1 MDMKKIVAAFLSVST
16 LCLNGCMQKDTH
28 ASSSVKETIHTWHV
42 LPEIEISSLQ
52 ALVPFS
58 QQTIRN
64 GEREAAM
71 LENQNG
77 TLNQFGDTGYTDNAL
92 LLQKDD
98 IQMIYDYD
106 GNLLY
111 TTPDKLEDTY
121 LSEGI
126 VAAYG
131 RKKSDEN
138 YFSIVYGTRVSN
150 EKAYILNA
158 SFTSQDEIAAQELI
172 LHPYDGNQVFD
183 QIAIK
188 NGKIGILYHLKNKAG
203 EDAAGYGFEECDV
216 PIGDMCF
223 AEKVNSNN
231 EPLKQVVIDK
241 QGNIISEVPSEVNVK
256 SYGTFV
262 NGFYS
267 CYQKTDNDKKLA
279 VIDARSGKAI
289 TEYQYKSVGY
299 FENGYCPV
307 QNRNG
312 KWAYINANGEE
323 VTDFLFDSASAIYE
337 GKAWVCNDGKAG
349 ILNIDA
355 SKNGKLTNAIFSE
368 QSCDTPV
375 KAANVEEKEES
386 ETVIGTVNVNISTLN
401 IRKTPSLSAD
411 KVGVASLTTYDVFEK
426 SDADGYTWYKI
437 GDNEWIAGN
446 NEWVTYTEK

>member
-1 MDMKKIVAAFLSVST
+1 MDMKKIVTALLGASI
-16 LCLNGCMQKDTH
+16 LCLNGCTKKD
-28 ASSSVKETIHTWHV
+28 ASSSTSAQEIINTWHV
-42 LPEIEISSLQ
+42 LPEIEISSLH

-64 GEREAAM
+64 GEREAAL
-71 LENQNG
+71 LENQSG
-77 TLNQFGDTGYTDNAL
+77 TLNQFENTGYTDNAL
-92 LLQKDD
+92 LLQKDA

-111 TTPDKLEDTY
+111 TFPDKVENTY
-121 LSEGI
+121 LAEGVSI
-126 VAAYG
+126 GYG

-138 YFSIVYGTRVSN
+138 YFSIVYGTRVSE

-158 SFTSQDEIAAQELI
+158 SFTSQDEMSAQDLI

-188 NGKIGILYHLKNKAG
+188 NGKVGILYHLKNKAG
-203 EDAAGYGFEECDV
+203 EDAAGYGFEESTV
-216 PIGDMCF
+216 SFADMCF

-241 QGNIISEVPSEVNVK
+241 QGNVISEVPAEVNVK

-267 CYQKTDNDKKLA
+267 CYQKEDSEKKLA
-279 VIDARSGKAI
+279 VIDAKSGKAI

-307 QNRNG
+307 QNMDG
-312 KWAYINANGEE
+312 KWAYINENGEE
-323 VTDFLFDSASAIYE
+323 VTDFLFDSASAIFE
-337 GKAWVCNDGKAG
+337 GKAWVSHAGKAG
-349 ILNIDA
+349 VLNIDA
-355 SKNGKLTNAIFSE
+355 SKNGKLTDAIFSD
-368 QSCDTPV
+368 QSCDAPV
-375 KAANVEEKEES
+375 KAAEVQEKEES

-401 IRKTPSLSAD
+401 IRKTPSLSSD
-411 KVGVASLTTYDVFEK
+411 KVGVASSKTYDVFEK

-437 GDNEWIAGN
+437 GENEWIAGN
-446 NEWVTYTEK
+446 DEWVTYTNK